1 MVGMS
6 SSSEPL
12 VPPHQNIEPLPPIN
26 PDPESLPVAPV
37 DVKHEKIKA
46 PLPPDEAKKFTRA
59 GALWTALA
67 GGFLVLVLMLVFIL
81 QNTDSTTVHMFGWAW
96 QLPVGVALLLGAIA
110 GGFLTFLVGT
120 VRILQLRRAAKKNY
134 KAALR

>member
-1 MVGMS
+1 M
-6 SSSEPL
+6 SSSEPS
-12 VPPHQNIEPLPPIN
+12 VPPHQDIEPLPPLT
-26 PDPESLPVAPV
+26 PDPGPLPVDSV
-37 DVKHEKIKA
+37 HDKRKKSKA

-67 GGFLVLVLMLVFIL
+67 GGFLILVLMLVFIL
-81 QNTDSTTVHMFGWAW
+81 QNTDSTTVHLFGWAW

-120 VRILQLRRAAKKNY
+120 VRILQLRHAAKKNL
-134 KAALR
+134 KAGL